1 VDLLNDLVSLGPD
14 GIALYRRRMGVRFS
28 FLQAAPWD
36 AEKPGIC
43 LGQVT
48 QALPASGHFDLV
60 LDQRFSLLTSTG
72 EAEGPLPLNAVQSD
86 GVLTVTGRDAA
97 SLGIFT
103 LSLGIE
109 TILETVQRF
118 ASLNGRIDRLIMRM
132 PSKEFRS
139 FVYLDWQTLTADPE
153 RVDLAVKVAPCIF
166 VPHLVAE
173 GAAQTQIGVPTAQ
186 TIPAPTPLAFLTPP
200 PVTGAQPLAPSAPP
214 QALAASTAKAAKAR
228 RTLTLILPLSDD
240 LRTSF
245 LGFGYSVGAAGGAAR
260 ALEIGAFRRNLRSS
274 YSRLMGG
281 TDVVDLKS
289 QPPAQEVIEEL
300 KDILRSTLD
309 DTPALPCFIG
319 SEVLSAEVLAIFRS
333 FALTFDLAIQAIVCS
348 AAPPPSDTMALI
360 ETALAVP
367 EVRIQTVCFVPA
379 GEPSGLVDAVGHA
392 RGYFGVPPVEGQS
405 MARCMEFRSNVE
417 DRAFIIPSSV
427 PSREAHAL
435 ERFINAFHPLRDD
448 FHQKPAA

>member
-1 VDLLNDLVSLGPD
+1 MNDLISLGPD
-14 GIALYRRRMGVRFS
+14 GIVLYRRRMGVRFTV
-28 FLQAAPWD
+28 LQSAPWD
-36 AEKPGIC
+36 EEKPGDC

-48 QALPASGHFDLV
+48 QALPAGGHLDLV
-60 LDQRFSLLTSTG
+60 LDDRFSLLSTAG
-72 EAEGPLPLNAVQSD
+72 EAQDPLPLNVVQSD

-97 SLGIFT
+97 SLAIFS

-109 TILETVQRF
+109 TILETLQRF
-118 ASLNGRIDRLIMRM
+118 APFNGRIERLIVRM
-132 PSKEFRS
+132 PSKEFRT
-139 FVYLDWQTLTADPE
+139 FVYLDWQTLTADPV
-153 RVDLAVKVAPCIF
+153 RVDLALKVAPCIF
-166 VPHLVAE
+166 VPHLVAGE
-173 GAAQTQIGVPTAQ
+173 AAQTQIGVPTAQ
-186 TIPAPTPLAFLTPP
+186 TMPAPTPLPFLTPP
-200 PVTGAQPLAPSAPP
+200 PVTGAAPMAPSAPP
-214 QALAASTAKAAKAR
+214 QPPAAQAAKAR

-245 LGFGYSVGAAGGAAR
+245 LGFGYSVGASGDAAR
-260 ALEIGAFRRNLRSS
+260 VLEIGAFRRNLRSS

-289 QPPAQEVIEEL
+289 QPPTQDVIEEL

-309 DTPALPCFIG
+309 DKQTLPCFIG
-319 SEVLSAEVLAIFRS
+319 SEVLSAEVLAIFRK

-348 AAPPPSDTMALI
+348 AAPPSAETMALI
-360 ETALAVP
+360 ETGLAVP

-379 GEPSGLVDAVGHA
+379 GEPSGLVDATGA
-392 RGYFGVPPVEGQS
+392 KRGYFGVPPVEGQS

-435 ERFINAFHPLRDD
+435 ERFINAFHPLQED